1 MVGTDML
8 KIDRQQEKGSFMW
21 RHRWEG
27 QNPELNAQ
35 AGTCE
40 DKDMTGPSKLW
51 NYSIF
56 SSKKDI

>member
-8 KIDRQQEKGSFMW
+8 KIGIQQEKGSFMW
-21 RHRWEG
+21 RHRQEG
-27 QNPELNAQ
+27 QNPESN
-35 AGTCE
+35 TCE